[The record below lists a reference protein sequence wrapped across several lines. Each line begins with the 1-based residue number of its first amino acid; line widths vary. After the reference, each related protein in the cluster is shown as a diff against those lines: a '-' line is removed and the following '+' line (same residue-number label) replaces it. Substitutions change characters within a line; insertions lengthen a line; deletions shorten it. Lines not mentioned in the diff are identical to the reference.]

1 VDAWRLSSTES
12 DTEEANVPT
21 VVNWNPHQTI
31 QLWPARRRVPVPFV
45 RVRNFGDLLGPWI
58 VERIASA
65 RRLGA
70 SADPSQ
76 RLLTVGS
83 IGEKAIGGDVLWGSG
98 LIRDPAET
106 GRVLPAD
113 LDVRATRGPLTAA
126 CLRSSG
132 IPAPEVFGDPAL
144 LVPRLWRDGELGI
157 VRRSGGTVMLPHYR
171 SDAVWPKPHLSARG
185 SHLTRIRAIASAE
198 LVISSSLHG
207 IILAEAYGVPVI
219 PVREPGEPE
228 FKYRDYFEG
237 TGRELP
243 PLLPSLADALRADP
257 IDPLEG
263 WDPQPLLD
271 AFPSDLWISGRLR

>member
-1 VDAWRLSSTES
+1 M
-12 DTEEANVPT
+12 PT
-21 VVNWNPHQTI
+21 VINWNPHQTV
-31 QLWPARRRVPVPFV
+31 QLWPARKRVPVPFL

-58 VERIASA
+58 VRRIVETEL
-65 RRLGA
+65 LGA
-70 SADPSQ
+70 SADPTQ

-83 IGEKAIGGDVLWGSG
+83 IGEKAVEGDVLWGSG

-106 GRVLPAD
+106 GRHLPRTI
-113 LDVRATRGPLTAA
+113 DVRAVRGPLTAA
-126 CLRSSG
+126 CLRRSG
-132 IPAPEVFGDPAL
+132 ITATSVYGDPAA
-144 LVPRLWRDGELGI
+144 LVPLLWRDEELGI
-157 VRRSGGTVMLPHYR
+157 TRRSAGTVMLPHYR
-171 SDAVWPKPHLSARG
+171 SDAVWPRPHLRARG

-243 PLLPSLADALRADP
+243 VLQPTWNSALEAEPITPLAEWGAQA
-257 IDPLEG
+257 
-263 WDPQPLLD
+263 LLD
-271 AFPSDLWISGRLR
+271 AFPRDLWTRAR